1 MSQKNKTWIRIQEHR
16 KALEKSPNGWPLS
29 VMVGSEYLVHSTY
42 RKAQERKEMKNA

>member
-1 MSQKNKTWIRIQEHR
+1 MSKKNKTWTRIKKYR

-42 RKAQERKEMKNA
+42 KKRKELGNA